1 MNKFVLEVIQMND
14 IVSMIVGFGMVATS
28 IWMFRYM
35 DRSLKMHTEF
45 DATISNIVQKIRV
58 LQVCVYEDNSE
69 VVDILSKQG
78 VVESICKVLAKA
90 DKMGFSIYAIV
101 ALFNMKLTKRDSY
114 RWTVIN
120 GELGFVR
127 NNKNPILFGKLKDLQ
142 NKGLI

>member
-1 MNKFVLEVIQMND
+1 MNKFILEVIQMND

-90 DKMGFSIYAIV
+90 DKMGFLSMQ
-101 ALFNMKLTKRDSY
+101 LLLCLT
-114 RWTVIN
+114 
-120 GELGFVR
+120 
-127 NNKNPILFGKLKDLQ
+127 
-142 NKGLI
+142 

>member
-1 MNKFVLEVIQMND
+1 MND
-14 IVSMIVGFGMVATS
+14 IVSMIVGFGMVTVS

-69 VVDILSKQG
+69 VADILSKQG

-114 RWTVIN
+114 RWAVIN

>member
-1 MNKFVLEVIQMND
+1 MNNIMS
-14 IVSMIVGFGMVATS
+14 IIVGFGMVAVS

-90 DKMGFSIYAIV
+90 DKMGFSIYAIA

>member
-1 MNKFVLEVIQMND
+1 MND
-14 IVSMIVGFGMVATS
+14 IVSMIVGFGMVAMS

-58 LQVCVYEDNSE
+58 LQVCVYEDNGE

>member
-1 MNKFVLEVIQMND
+1 MFLLEVMQMNNLMS
-14 IVSMIVGFGMVATS
+14 VIVGFGMVVVS

>member
-1 MNKFVLEVIQMND
+1 MNNIMS
-14 IVSMIVGFGMVATS
+14 IIVGFGMVAVS

-101 ALFNMKLTKRDSY
+101 ALFNMKLTKRDNY

>member
-1 MNKFVLEVIQMND
+1 MSI
-14 IVSMIVGFGMVATS
+14 IVGFGMVAVS

-101 ALFNMKLTKRDSY
+101 ALFNMKLTKRDNY

>member
-1 MNKFVLEVIQMND
+1 MFLLEVMQMNNLMS
-14 IVSMIVGFGMVATS
+14 VIVGFGMVAVS

>member
-1 MNKFVLEVIQMND
+1 MFLLEVMQMND

>member
-1 MNKFVLEVIQMND
+1 MFLLEVIQMND